1 MKKLK
6 FNNKKD
12 YEDELVRLL
21 LLSSNQ
27 KEVDKKLTKQQ
38 YDELL
43 DEYLTFCSTE

>member
-1 MKKLK
+1 MKNLK

-21 LLSSNQ
+21 LLSNSQ
-27 KEVDKKLTKQQ
+27 KEADKKLTKQQ

-43 DEYLTFCSTE
+43 DKYLTFCSTE